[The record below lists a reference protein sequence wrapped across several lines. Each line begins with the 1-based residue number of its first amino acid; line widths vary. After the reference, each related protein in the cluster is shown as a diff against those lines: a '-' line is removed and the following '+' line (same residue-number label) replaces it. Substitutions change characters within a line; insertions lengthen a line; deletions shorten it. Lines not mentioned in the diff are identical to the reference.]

1 MAAPACTIRPCAP
14 GDEGALSLLGQATF
28 LEAFAG
34 TLRGGDIFGHCARK
48 HSPQV
53 YRDWLH
59 DPAMH
64 LWIAETAH
72 GAAPVGYLV
81 LSPPAELPL
90 PDLSETD
97 AEVRRVYLLHRF
109 QGLGLGRRLMDMAR
123 DHARRLG
130 RRRLLLGVYAQN
142 HAAIGFYQALGY
154 RPVGTRTFRVGE
166 TDCQDLILA
175 LAL

>member
-1 MAAPACTIRPCAP
+1 MGAPACTIRPCAA
-14 GDEGALSLLGQATF
+14 GDEAALTLLGQATF

-34 TLRGGDIFGHCARK
+34 TLRGSDIFGHCTRM
-48 HSPQV
+48 HSLQV

-59 DPAMH
+59 DPGMR
-64 LWIAETAH
+64 LWVAETVQ

-81 LSPPAELPL
+81 LSPAELPL
-90 PDLSETD
+90 PDLSEAD
-97 AEVRRVYLLHRF
+97 AEVKRVYLLHRF

-123 DHARRLG
+123 DSARQLD

-142 HAAIGFYQALGY
+142 LAAIGFYQKLGY
-154 RPVGTRTFRVGE
+154 RPVGTRTFRVGD
-166 TDCQDLILA
+166 TDCQDLILG